1 MLADVGMPSL
11 QGLWVIRL
19 GIDFQLP
26 GMILL
31 SMMTWTVPAT
41 GPMEM
46 PGLLNGAGRGGKR
59 RGRQPFDLRFEIEVS
74 LI

>member
-1 MLADVGMPSL
+1 MLPDVGMPSL
-11 QGLWVIRL
+11 QGLRVIRL

-46 PGLLNGAGRGGKR
+46 RGLPNGAGRGGKATWSAT
-59 RGRQPFDLRFEIEVS
+59 V
-74 LI
+74 

>member
-11 QGLWVIRL
+11 QGLRVIRL

-46 PGLLNGAGRGGKR
+46 PGLPNGAGCSGESDVVGNR
-59 RGRQPFDLRFEIEVS
+59 
-74 LI
+74 LILGLKSR